1 MADDQK
7 KKEGWLK
14 GVAETQVWKSI
25 FRTGVPKTRRQ
36 RMMVVLNGV
45 FLHLHP
51 VRLPK
56 HAVKVKYTWCMGG
69 AFFLYFSCFNG
80 NRDSADVLLSSDR

>member
-1 MADDQK
+1 MSDHNNKNSFLK
-7 KKEGWLK
+7 KIT
-14 GVAETQVWKSI
+14 ETQVWKAI
-25 FRTGVPKTRRQ
+25 FRTGVPKTERQ
-36 RMMVVLNGV
+36 RMRVMLNGV

-69 AFFLYFSCFNG
+69 
-80 NRDSADVLLSSDR
+80 LS